1 MSDEIATD
9 GELSDALAKAQA
21 EFPTF
26 EVNKLGFNFEYL
38 SLSGILKIVLPI
50 LGKHGVSVVQ
60 KPSVKIVGE
69 RPCISVLTIL
79 QKGND
84 STENVLEFPMME
96 PTKKTDSELNM
107 MGSTISYLR
116 RYALQS
122 LLGIAG
128 ADKDVEEI
136 QSENLEQIKGQ

>member
-1 MSDEIATD
+1 
-9 GELSDALAKAQA
+9 
-21 EFPTF
+21 
-26 EVNKLGFNFEYL
+26 
-38 SLSGILKIVLPI
+38 
-50 LGKHGVSVVQ
+50 
-60 KPSVKIVGE
+60 
-69 RPCISVLTIL
+69 
-79 QKGND
+79 
-84 STENVLEFPMME
+84 MME